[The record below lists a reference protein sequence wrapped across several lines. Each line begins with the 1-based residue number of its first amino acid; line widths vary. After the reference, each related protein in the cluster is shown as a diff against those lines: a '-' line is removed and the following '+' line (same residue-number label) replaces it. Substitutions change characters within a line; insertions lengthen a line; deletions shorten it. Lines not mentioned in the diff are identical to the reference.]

1 MIQSIRNLSE
11 EIFIAKSQKYKFKDR
26 ALFWVSGYVLILL
39 NKFKSKEKN
48 NRPENAIGKLQIDK
62 YKGNNKCVIK
72 IINLLENFKS
82 PIIKKAFIH
91 GSIASNEIIEYSD
104 VDTVLI
110 INCKNIN
117 SRSSLQKYDAI
128 IKATYK
134 EMLLHDPLQHH
145 GWRIIDKSKI
155 ATSSNII
162 LPKAIISE
170 LKSIFFNGSSSIYQ
184 IEKQSNY
191 TINSF
196 NNITNSITQKLSNF
210 ESLNNMFLFKILI
223 SETLLLP
230 TIYLQYKL
238 QEDISKKESF
248 DRIKEFIDINQQ
260 KTITAI
266 ETFRIN
272 WKNPIVDVGDPTLDV
287 LQKMQQEITT
297 PDNYVQWLKENKSNI
312 TSLVSYLKSK
322 LN

>member
-26 ALFWVSGYVLILL
+26 ASFWISGYVLIVL
-39 NKFKSKEKN
+39 NKFSSKEKS
-48 NRPENAIGKLQIDK
+48 NRTDTASKLQIDK

-162 LPKAIISE
+162 LPKATISE
-170 LKSIFFNGSSSIYQ
+170 LKSIFFNGSSSLYQ
-184 IEKQSNY
+184 NNKQSKY

-196 NNITNSITQKLSNF
+196 NNISNSITQKLSNF
-210 ESLNNMFLFKILI
+210 ECLNNMFLFKILI

-248 DRIKEFIDINQQ
+248 DRIREFIDINQQ
-260 KTITAI
+260 KTLSAI
-266 ETFRIN
+266 EIFRKN
-272 WKNPIVDVGDPTLDV
+272 WKNPIVDIDDPTLAA

-297 PDNYVQWLKENKSNI
+297 PDNYMQWLKENKSNI

-322 LN
+322 LD